1 MGIIAVFCNQTI
13 GIMMAQQ
20 LLGPVYEKQG
30 KTNSALAL
38 DIENTMVVMVGLCP
52 WCIACAFPLE
62 MMGVGIEALP
72 WAALLYLLPLWWLLV
87 RLREDRKKPPE
98 A

>member
-1 MGIIAVFCNQTI
+1 
-13 GIMMAQQ
+13 MMAQQ
-20 LLGPVYEKQG
+20 LLGPVYEKRG

-62 MMGVGIEALP
+62 MMGVGMEALP

-87 RLREDRKKPPE
+87 RLREDRKKTPE